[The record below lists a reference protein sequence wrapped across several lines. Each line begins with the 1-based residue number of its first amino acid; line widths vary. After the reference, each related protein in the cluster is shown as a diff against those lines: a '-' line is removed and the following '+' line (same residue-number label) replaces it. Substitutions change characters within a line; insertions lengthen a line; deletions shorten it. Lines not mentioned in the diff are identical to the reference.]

1 MKRFVITI
9 GRTCGSGGSTIGKIV
24 AKKLGVSYY
33 DKSVM
38 SLGSDDGTISSD
50 FFESVDEENRNSLL
64 YKVSAQTFSLLED
77 KSPIPPESYD
87 FTQNERLFA
96 FQSEVLNALATQ
108 ESYVVIGRGA
118 DYVLRETDD
127 ICLLDVFVTAPT
139 EVCTY
144 KEAGRLCMSSKAA
157 AAHVYK
163 FNHYRDEYY
172 KFFTGRDRNDMGN
185 YDLCLNSHTLSY
197 EACADII
204 VAALEKKLAEFHG

>member
-38 SLGSDDGTISSD
+38 KLGSEDGTISSE
-50 FFESVDEENRNSLL
+50 FFESADEEEKNTLL
-64 YKVSAQTFSLLED
+64 YKVSSQVFSTLED
-77 KSPIPPESYD
+77 TSPIPPESYD

-96 FQSEVLNALATQ
+96 YQSEVLNALAER

-118 DYVLRETDD
+118 DYVLRESED
-127 ICLLDVFVTAPT
+127 ICLLDVFVTAPA
-139 EVCTY
+139 EICTY

-197 EACADII
+197 EDCADII
-204 VAALEKKLAEFHG
+204 IKALEKKTAEIHH